1 MMVPMMLKY
10 VLARGFRWGT
20 GLIAVV
26 FLTFT
31 MLYFGGGNPID
42 VMVNQGDSLD
52 WPQERI
58 DYMKERFGYD
68 QPFYIQFQRYISN
81 LVQGEFGYS
90 IRAQR
95 PVGPMMSAR
104 VPVSVQLGL
113 AAALFT
119 LVIGIPLGLLA
130 AYFHRRWPDSLIM
143 GLIITSQGIPEFV
156 LGPILTVL
164 FVLWLGVLDVP
175 VGWNGLFDTQLILP
189 LIVLTI
195 GSLPI
200 IVRQTRSS
208 VLDLAKSDY
217 IRTAR
222 AKGMSDTNVLLK
234 HMLRP
239 ALIPVTTTAGLMIIS
254 LVNGAIFVETIF
266 NIPGIGNLTR
276 QATIA
281 VDYPVVMALVIV
293 TTLMVMVA
301 NLIVDLCYPLVDP
314 RIRRS

>member
-1 MMVPMMLKY
+1 MVPTMLTY
-10 VLARGFRWGT
+10 VLARGFRWIT
-20 GLIAVV
+20 GLIAVI

-31 MLYFGGGNPID
+31 MLYYGGGNPID
-42 VMVNQGDSLD
+42 VMVNQGNSLD

-68 QPFYIQFQRYISN
+68 QPFYIQFQRYVSN

-90 IRAQR
+90 VRAQR
-95 PVGPMMSAR
+95 PVGPMMTAR

-113 AAALFT
+113 AAAFFT
-119 LVIGIPLGLLA
+119 LIIGIPLGLLA
-130 AYFHRRWPDSLIM
+130 AYFHRRWPDSVIM
-143 GLIITSQGIPEFV
+143 GITITSQGIPEFV
-156 LGPILTVL
+156 LGPMLTVL
-164 FVLWLGVLDVP
+164 FVLWLGILDVP
-175 VGWNGLFDTQLILP
+175 VGWNGLFNTQLILP

-266 NIPGIGNLTR
+266 NIPGIGNLSR

-281 VDYPVVMALVIV
+281 VDYPVVMALVII

-301 NLIVDLCYPLVDP
+301 NLLVDLCYPLIDP